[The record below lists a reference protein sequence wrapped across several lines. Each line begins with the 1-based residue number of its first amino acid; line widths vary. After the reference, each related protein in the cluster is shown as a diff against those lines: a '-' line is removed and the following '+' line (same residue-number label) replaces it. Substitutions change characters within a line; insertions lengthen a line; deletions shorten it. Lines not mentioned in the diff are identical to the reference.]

1 MKKRL
6 MNNFSLKLLSLGI
19 AIIFWFVIV
28 NTQDPV
34 ETKTIK
40 DVPVKVLNEGKVLEK
55 EKVLEVI
62 SGDTVDVVVEGRKS
76 VLDQLTEADI
86 EATADLTEVS
96 FMDTVLI
103 KAAVPSKPDVTVMN
117 NGENV
122 MKLLFDDYVTK
133 RFSFQVDTVGEP
145 MAGYYVGDALP
156 SPNIIQ
162 ISGAKT
168 VLDKINEVVLNVDVS
183 GRSVDFVTTAIPVVY
198 DMNGDEIASSKL
210 TMQVDSDAVTV
221 HVPILASKDMHIR
234 VVTVG
239 EVAEGHE
246 LLAGNI
252 AFQPE
257 TVRVAGSKED
267 LDKLGYF
274 LEVEVDV
281 TGQTGTIEKNIQ
293 ISSVLDD
300 TLGSLRVVDTQMVAV
315 KVNITPYEERE
326 IGIPVSEI
334 EIRNIGEGLTAGILT
349 TADVSTTVK
358 YKAAR
363 EPLITVEYL
372 KPYVDL
378 SGLTEGT
385 YRVPLGMELPSKVV
399 WDEVVELDIV
409 VNNQ

>member
-6 MNNFSLKLLSLGI
+6 MNNFGLKLLSLGI
-19 AIIFWFVIV
+19 AIVFWFVIV

-40 DVPVKVLNEGKVLEK
+40 DVPVKMLNE
-55 EKVLEVI
+55 EKVQEREKILEVI

-103 KAAVPSKPDVTVMN
+103 KASVPSKPDVTVLN
-117 NGENV
+117 SGENV

-133 RFSFQVDTVGEP
+133 RFGFQVETVGEP

-168 VLDKINEVVLNVDVS
+168 VLDKIKEVVLNVDVS
-183 GRSVDFVTTAIPVVY
+183 GRSVDFATTAIPVVY
-198 DMNGDEIASSKL
+198 DMNGDEIAASKL

-221 HVPILASKDMHIR
+221 NVPILASKDMHIR

-239 EVAEGHE
+239 ETEEGYE
-246 LLAGNI
+246 VLPENV

-257 TVRVAGSKED
+257 TVRLAGSKED
-267 LDKLGYF
+267 LEKLGYF
-274 LEVEVDV
+274 LELEVDI

-300 TLGSLRVVDTQMVAV
+300 AMTSLRVVDNQVVAV
-315 KVNITPYEERE
+315 KVNVTPYEERE
-326 IGIPVSEI
+326 LSIPVTEI
-334 EIRNIGEGLTAGILT
+334 EFRNGGEGLTAEFLALT
-349 TADVSTTVK
+349 DVSVNLRCKT
-358 YKAAR
+358 AR
-363 EPLITVEYL
+363 LPLITTEFL

-378 SGLTEGT
+378 SGLAEGT
-385 YRVPLGMELPSKVV
+385 YKVPLHLELPSKVL
-399 WDEVVELDIV
+399 WDEMIELDIV
-409 VNNQ
+409 INKQ